1 MGVLD
6 KGVSEAA
13 MEEVSQEEDL
23 ERKCLAAW
31 GPAACPHDDSDGHMS
46 THTRPVT
53 RQTFLIYF

>member
-23 ERKCLAAW
+23 ERKCLAA
-31 GPAACPHDDSDGHMS
+31 
-46 THTRPVT
+46 
-53 RQTFLIYF
+53 